1 MTGPIN
7 TYVSFKPVTRA
18 PNSLT
23 ILSTGRS
30 SFGAVYVVGVH
41 EGDGDMARPA
51 LYLKIAPE
59 GGEALLLRCDF
70 SRLVNSIIGATA
82 AETGT
87 WEPLQP
93 DPTNSSLWGNDQV
106 TASIKRATLDDGTG
120 YAQIGYH
127 RRDRAPIRDWR
138 VGQRIKNELCGPEWE
153 AIELYPAE
161 SRKVD
166 TANEYHLWCIEGQFP
181 FGFEQA
187 DLATQAQLDEVQ
199 LSTPGPNSD
208 GEGPVQ
214 RDNPDDDTSRF
225 NPTHLANTVRTP
237 EYFGAANEQP

>member
-1 MTGPIN
+1 MTGPVN
-7 TYVSFKPVTRA
+7 TYISLKPVKRV

-30 SFGAVYVVGVH
+30 TSGTVYVVGVH
-41 EGDGDMARPA
+41 EGDGDMDRPA
-51 LYLKIAPE
+51 LYLKLAQE
-59 GGEALLLRCDF
+59 GLRALLLRCDF
-70 SRLVNSIIGATA
+70 SRLVNSIIGASA
-82 AETGT
+82 AETGS
-87 WEPLQP
+87 WEPLRQDAQ
-93 DPTNSSLWGNDQV
+93 DPHLWGNDQV
-106 TASIKRATLDDGTG
+106 SASMLKTTLPNGTG

-138 VGQRIKNELCGPEWE
+138 IGQRIKNQLCGPEWE

-181 FGFEQA
+181 FGFEEP
-187 DLATQAQLDEVQ
+187 DLATQAQLDEIAI
-199 LSTPGPNSD
+199 PPNANRD

-214 RDNPDDDTSRF
+214 RDNPEDDTSKLKPGNF
-225 NPTHLANTVRTP
+225 HNTVKVP
-237 EYFGAANEQP
+237 QGFGQVDE